1 MPLGATVTFFMAVF
15 LLGAACKA
23 AVRCYDARNL
33 SRSAAADQPWA
44 AVGGN
49 RARAGGIMDFSLSAE
64 QEAIRAAVEKICA
77 RFPDEYWLSKDR
89 DGGFPEDFHRAF
101 AADGWL
107 GVCIPQAYG
116 GAGLGVTEAAILMQT
131 IAESGAGLSGA
142 SALHM
147 NIFGLNPVVVFGSDE
162 QKNRMLPPLV
172 AGRDKACFAVTE
184 PDAGLD
190 TLKLKT
196 KATRDGDRYLLSGQ
210 KIWISTAQVATK
222 MLVLARTTPLENVE
236 RRTEGLSLFYTD
248 LDRRFVDVRE
258 IPKMGRS
265 AVDSN
270 ELFIDKLPVPVADR
284 IGEEGKGFEC
294 ILHGMNPERIL
305 IGAEAIGLGRV
316 AIRKAVSYANERT
329 VFDRPIGQNQA
340 IQHPLAA
347 CWMELEAANLM
358 AFKAAALYDKGL
370 PCAVEANAAKYL
382 AGEAAFKACETALM
396 THGGMG
402 YAKEFHVERYLRE
415 ALITRIAPVS
425 PQMVLCFIAE
435 KALGLP
441 KSY

>member
-1 MPLGATVTFFMAVF
+1 
-15 LLGAACKA
+15 
-23 AVRCYDARNL
+23 
-33 SRSAAADQPWA
+33 
-44 AVGGN
+44 
-49 RARAGGIMDFSLSAE
+49 MDFSLSAE

-77 RFPDEYWLSKDR
+77 RFGDDYWLAKDR
-89 DGGFPEDFHRAF
+89 DGGFPDDFHRAF
-101 AADGWL
+101 ADAGWL
-107 GVCIPQAYG
+107 GVCIPQEYG
-116 GAGLGVTEAAILMQT
+116 GAGLGVTEAALMMQT

-162 QKNRMLPPLV
+162 QKKRMLPPLM
-172 AGRDKACFAVTE
+172 AGEDKACFAVTE
-184 PDAGLD
+184 PNVGLD

-196 KATRDGDRYLLSGQ
+196 KAVLDGEHYVISGQ
-210 KIWISTAQVATK
+210 KIWISTAQVASK
-222 MLVLARTTPLENVE
+222 MLILARTTPLDQVA

-248 LDRRFVDVRE
+248 LDRRYIDVRE

-270 ELFIDKLPVPVADR
+270 ELFIDALPVPVADR
-284 IGEEGKGFEC
+284 IGEEGKGFEY

-305 IGAEAIGLGRV
+305 IGAEGIGLGR
-316 AIRKAVSYANERT
+316 AALRKAAAYAKERI
-329 VFDRPIGQNQA
+329 VFDRPIGENQA

-347 CWMELEAANLM
+347 CWMALEAANLM
-358 AFKAAALYDKGL
+358 AFKAASLYDAGL
-370 PCAVEANAAKYL
+370 PCGVEANATKYL
-382 AGEAAFKACETALM
+382 AGEACFKACETALM

-415 ALITRIAPVS
+415 SLIVRIAPITPHLILS
-425 PQMVLCFIAE
+425 FIAE